1 MSLTE
6 KIAVDFNRALKSGDK
21 VRVAILR
28 MIKSAV
34 KNREIEKGQALDD
47 SEIEAV
53 FRSFVKR
60 AKESIEQFD
69 AAGRTDLV
77 EKETAELA
85 IIEEYLPKQF
95 SEDETREIIR
105 NAIAETGA
113 SGPRDMG
120 KVMKAVMAKGKG
132 QIDGKRANVLLK
144 EMLEA

>member
-6 KIAVDFNRALKSGDK
+6 KIAADFNRALKSGDK